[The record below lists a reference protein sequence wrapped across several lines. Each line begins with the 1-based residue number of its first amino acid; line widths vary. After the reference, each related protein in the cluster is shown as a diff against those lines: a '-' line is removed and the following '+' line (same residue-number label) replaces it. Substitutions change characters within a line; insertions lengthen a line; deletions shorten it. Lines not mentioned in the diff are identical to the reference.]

1 MQGRAPEDQPNH
13 TWDRRYTRMQFGN
26 VQKLNL
32 VTEENARL
40 RKVVTTQAK
49 REKVLVTY
57 QERIRSAATQ
67 CSQGYYEP
75 VVSP

>member
-1 MQGRAPEDQPNH
+1 
-13 TWDRRYTRMQFGN
+13 MQFGN

-40 RKVVTTQAK
+40 RKVVVNLSLEVDAWGGKKVVTTQAK